1 MQVLLWLKQWDSL
14 VFGSHL
20 RATSDDVLSAL
31 RMHSSVT
38 QSSKFASNRRFFSK
52 HHSGV
57 SSNDQNVRSP
67 IETSKSNG
75 PHASWSNKCLVDKP
89 PEQKVG
95 DSKNHSIMFLF
106 CLYPTK
112 QFSALLLSLTT
123 MSNFGLT
130 STSSVVVLNVPVSH
144 EIEC

>member
-52 HHSGV
+52 HHGGV

-106 CLYPTK
+106 LP
-112 QFSALLLSLTT
+112 LSNKAVLCFAVI
-123 MSNFGLT
+123 SYYHVP
-130 STSSVVVLNVPVSH
+130 SS
-144 EIEC
+144 